1 MTGKKAGK
9 IKSGLGTL
17 IGNSGEHYVM
27 AELLKRDV
35 VAALA
40 PRNAPGFD
48 IIATKDSRTVRIRV
62 KTKSEEYDSWQWNAK
77 KDGTV
82 FKAPLGQDD
91 FTVLVHLAL
100 ETPAM
105 RFFIAPTK
113 DIEGWLRSDFEEW
126 LRTPG
131 AKGQQRSETN
141 KRRLLVMS
149 KYEGK
154 LSTDWETFW
163 K

>member
-1 MTGKKAGK
+1 MAKKAGK

-17 IGNSGEHYVM
+17 IGNAGEHYVM

-48 IIATKDSRTVRIRV
+48 IIATKGNRTVRIRV

-100 ETPAM
+100 ETPGM
-105 RFFIAPTK
+105 RFFVAPTK
-113 DIEGWLRSDFEEW
+113 DIDGWLRSDFEEW

-131 AKGQQRSETN
+131 AKGQQRSESN
-141 KRRLLVMS
+141 KRRLLAMS

-154 LSTDWETFW
+154 LSTDWEMLW